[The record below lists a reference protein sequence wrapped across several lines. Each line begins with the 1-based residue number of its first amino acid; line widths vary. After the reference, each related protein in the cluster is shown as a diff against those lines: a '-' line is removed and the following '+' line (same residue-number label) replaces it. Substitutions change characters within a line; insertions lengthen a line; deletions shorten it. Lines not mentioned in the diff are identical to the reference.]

1 MPKRD
6 SAHMTAQ
13 RERILQAALACIS
26 AHGVE
31 GTSIEHIRKA
41 AGLST
46 GTLYR
51 YFANKEDLVVAALEH
66 FSTYETAVPVPKDW
80 AEYRDGLMTEKRPT
94 GLTSAELDSAMLH
107 LMAGAL
113 SADYLRAAIRPVI
126 ERNLAEQR
134 QVVEALVKAGGIE
147 ITGTPE
153 QTVRAVAAVGI
164 GMSWLAALS
173 GQSAEAAAEEAAG
186 IIDRLVKPR

>member
-6 SAHMTAQ
+6 SAHMAAQ
-13 RERILQAALACIS
+13 RERILQAALACIG

-41 AGLST
+41 AGLSA
-46 GTLYR
+46 GTIYR
-51 YFANKEDLVVAALEH
+51 YFASKEELVVAVLEH
-66 FSTYETAVPVPKDW
+66 FSTHETAVPAPRDW
-80 AEYRDGLMTEKRPT
+80 AEYLAGLMKEKRPT
-94 GLTSAELDSAMLH
+94 GLSSAELDSAMLH
-107 LMAGAL
+107 LMAAAL

-134 QVVEALVKAGGIE
+134 QMVEVLVKASGTE
-147 ITGTPE
+147 IAGTPE
-153 QTVRAVAAVGI
+153 QMVRTIAAVGI

-173 GQSAEAAAEEAAG
+173 GQSAEDAAEEAAG
-186 IIDRLVKPR
+186 IIERLFKPR

>member
-6 SAHMTAQ
+6 SAHMAAQ
-13 RERILQAALACIS
+13 RERILQAALACIG

-41 AGLST
+41 AGLSA
-46 GTLYR
+46 GTIYR
-51 YFANKEDLVVAALEH
+51 YFASKEDLVVAVLEH
-66 FSTYETAVPVPKDW
+66 FSTHETAAPVPRDW
-80 AEYRDGLMTEKRPT
+80 AEYLAGLTKEKRPT
-94 GLTSAELDSAMLH
+94 GLSSAELDSAMLH
-107 LMAGAL
+107 LIAAAL

-134 QVVEALVKAGGIE
+134 QVVEALVKAGGTE
-147 ITGTPE
+147 IAGTPE
-153 QTVRAVAAVGI
+153 QTVRAIAAVGI

-173 GQSAEAAAEEAAG
+173 GQSAEDAAEEAAG
-186 IIDRLVKPR
+186 IIERLFKPR